1 MKNFL
6 FQSMIKEIKIY
17 IKIISALKQPIET
30 QKEIDKLYPQIGANL
45 IKF

>member
-17 IKIISALKQPIET
+17 IKIISALKQTIEI
-30 QKEIDKLYPQIGANL
+30 QKEIDKLYPQIEASL